1 MSKLGAELLAAVLFT
16 AFVPSFVHA
25 QGSTASLAGVVRD
38 EQSLVVPGA
47 SVTMAGVENTF
58 SRMVTTDPNG
68 TFEFAGL
75 LPGEYKMTVE
85 LTGFRREEM
94 HVPIAVNQRV
104 RLDVTLKAGG
114 LFQQVEATTTVPL
127 LHVSDATVGEVI
139 DQRQVAELPLNGRQ
153 FLELALLVPGA
164 HTSHGA
170 QMGDMNPLYW
180 RPGQNSAITISGG
193 RPNSNVYLLDGT
205 VNTDPTFNTFVISLP
220 PDSIREF
227 QIQTGTYTAE
237 LGGAGTGQINVVTK
251 AGTSRM
257 RGSVYE
263 YVRNSRFDSP
273 EFTNPDELP
282 PFSQNQFG
290 GTLGGPA
297 GKGFFFFGAYEGLR
311 TTQHMSNIMFV
322 PDMAVRSG
330 DFSGYAPIYDPL
342 TNRPNPAFNP
352 ALPVSPANPQFIRDQ
367 FPGNRIPA
375 NRINSVSQQV
385 LANYVV

>member
-1 MSKLGAELLAAVLFT
+1 MRPFNTTTERPCRSLRPSCCLHSYSCALVP
-16 AFVPSFVHA
+16 AFAHG

-38 EQSLVVPGA
+38 EQNLVVPGA

-58 SRMVTTDPNG
+58 SRMVTTDTNG
-68 TFEFAGL
+68 AFEFAGL
-75 LPGEYKMTVE
+75 LSGEYKMTVE

-94 HVPIAVNQRV
+94 NVPIAVNQRV

-114 LFQQVEATTTVPL
+114 LAQQVEVTTTVPL

-251 AGTSRM
+251 VGHVS
-257 RGSVYE
+257 
-263 YVRNSRFDSP
+263 
-273 EFTNPDELP
+273 DERL
-282 PFSQNQFG
+282 
-290 GTLGGPA
+290 
-297 GKGFFFFGAYEGLR
+297 GLR
-311 TTQHMSNIMFV
+311 
-322 PDMAVRSG
+322 VR
-330 DFSGYAPIYDPL
+330 A
-342 TNRPNPAFNP
+342 
-352 ALPVSPANPQFIRDQ
+352 Q
-367 FPGNRIPA
+367 
-375 NRINSVSQQV
+375 QQV
-385 LANYVV
+385 RLAGVHQP

>member
-1 MSKLGAELLAAVLFT
+1 MSTLAARLLPALVFCAL
-16 AFVPSFVHA
+16 VPSFA
-25 QGSTASLAGVVRD
+25 RGQGSTASLAGVVRD
-38 EQSLVVPGA
+38 EQNLVVPGA

-58 SRMVTTDPNG
+58 SRMVTTDANG

-94 HVPIAVNQRV
+94 NVPMAVNQRV
-104 RLDVTLKAGG
+104 RLDVTLKTGG
-114 LFQQVEATTTVPL
+114 LSQQVDVTTTVAL

-205 VNTDPTFNTFVISLP
+205 INTDPTFNTFVISLP

-227 QIQTGTYTAE
+227 QIQTGTYTSE

-251 AGTSRM
+251 AGTSRI

-263 YVRNSRFDSP
+263 YVRNSKFDSP

-290 GTLGGPA
+290 GTLGGRPEEAFSSSA
-297 GKGFFFFGAYEGLR
+297 GTKACVRRSTCRTSCSCPTWPSGAATSLVKR
-311 TTQHMSNIMFV
+311 RFT
-322 PDMAVRSG
+322 
-330 DFSGYAPIYDPL
+330 
-342 TNRPNPAFNP
+342 
-352 ALPVSPANPQFIRDQ
+352 IR
-367 FPGNRIPA
+367 
-375 NRINSVSQQV
+375 
-385 LANYVV
+385 